1 MNIKIYIKKPN
12 PYIALRGRKPFQACF
27 LWAQILI
34 VLSLNSVQ
42 TFLVVL
48 GLGSCGFVPVSIKC
62 MHVGL

>member
-1 MNIKIYIKKPN
+1 MKYKKFKNIKICIKKPI

-27 LWAQILI
+27 LWTQILI

-42 TFLVVL
+42 TFLV
-48 GLGSCGFVPVSIKC
+48 PVSIKC